1 MPTVL
6 VIEDEKEI
14 NLLLEEL
21 LVHFGY
27 RALFAST
34 GAEGLDLARRQ
45 EPDLV
50 LLDLGLPDMSG
61 IDVIRELRSWSAA
74 PLLVLSG
81 TSRRGS
87 RADALD
93 AGADDFLQKP
103 FEPRE
108 LAARLRA
115 VARRAA
121 TSQDD
126 GGLRRCFGRVCVD
139 VETQRL
145 LLDGTEERLTSIEW
159 RLLEALTRHP
169 GRLLTHRWL
178 VTQVWD
184 ATHGAETQTSLRVH
198 MRSLRSKLHDEA
210 KEPHFV
216 RTESGVG
223 YRWIASATAA
233 VVPSPV
239 GGPGSRSTLDELEAA
254 VAALQVA
261 VHTAAAP
268 GNDRDAA
275 LGRAAELARRA
286 GRLVRDA
293 RTATEGPA

>member
-6 VIEDEKEI
+6 VIEDEVEV
-14 NLLLEEL
+14 NALLDEL
-21 LVHFGY
+21 LTHFGY
-27 RALFAST
+27 VALFALT

-61 IDVIRELRSWSAA
+61 IEVIKELRGWSAA

-103 FEPRE
+103 FDSRE

-115 VARRAA
+115 VSRRAA
-121 TSQDD
+121 TSLDD
-126 GGLRRCFGRVCVD
+126 GGLRRGFGRICVD

-145 LLDGTEERLTSIEW
+145 LVSGEEERLTSIEW

-169 GRLLTHRWL
+169 GRLLTHSWL
-178 VTQVWD
+178 VAQVWD
-184 ATHGAETQTSLRVH
+184 STHGAETQTSLRAH
-198 MRSLRSKLHDEA
+198 MRSLRSKLHDDVR
-210 KEPHFV
+210 EPEFV

-223 YRWIASATAA
+223 YRWIAPAT
-233 VVPSPV
+233 PV
-239 GGPGSRSTLDELEAA
+239 DTVELGPDGAPRSVLTDLEAA
-254 VAALQVA
+254 IAALQVA

-268 GNDRDAA
+268 GNDREAA
-275 LGRAAELARRA
+275 LGRASELARRA
-286 GRLVRDA
+286 GQLVRDA
-293 RTATEGPA
+293 RKATEGSA